1 MFSVQRIYD
10 YTPQAD
16 STGVFLDRLYPRGV
30 HKELMAQVVWL
41 KDLTPSAELRR
52 WYHADSSNRYAEFAA
67 RYRAELLDPVHQAAL
82 AELWRLSQAR
92 PHTVL
97 LIAVKQPEHSHI
109 AVLLDYLHENGEHGS
124 VQNQN

>member
-10 YTPQAD
+10 YIPQAD

-30 HKELMAQVVWL
+30 HKELMAQVIWL

-52 WYHADSSNRYAEFAA
+52 WYHADSGNRYTEFAA
-67 RYRAELLDPVHQAAL
+67 RYRAELLDPAHQAAL
-82 AELWRLSQAR
+82 AELRRLSQAR

-97 LIAVKQPEHSHI
+97 LTAVKQPDHSHI
-109 AVLLDYLHENGEHGS
+109 AVLLDYLHENGEPS
-124 VQNQN
+124 CE

>member
-10 YTPQAD
+10 YTPRAD

-52 WYHADSSNRYAEFAA
+52 WYHADSDNRYAAFAE
-67 RYRAELLDPVHQAAL
+67 RYRSELLDPTHQAAL
-82 AELWRLSQAR
+82 AELWRLGKEQR
-92 PHTVL
+92 RTVL
-97 LIAVKQPEHSHI
+97 LTAVLEPERSHI
-109 AVLLDYLHENGEHGS
+109 AVLLDYLHAD
-124 VQNQN
+124 

>member
-1 MFSVQRIYD
+1 MLFRS
-10 YTPQAD
+10 
-16 STGVFLDRLYPRGV
+16 
-30 HKELMAQVVWL
+30 
-41 KDLTPSAELRR
+41 
-52 WYHADSSNRYAEFAA
+52 
-67 RYRAELLDPVHQAAL
+67 AL

-97 LIAVKQPEHSHI
+97 LTAVKQPEHSHI